1 MRLDLKARQAL
12 VRVNAGR
19 YQKST
24 KKEKGKILDELVQ
37 STGYRRCYASLLLS
51 RQGRPV
57 RVDRTTTL
65 VGDISKRVRK
75 KREPIYGPDVLEAV
89 RKIWANLDFLCGKRL
104 KAVLIE
110 TLTKMERWGEI
121 EVAASTKQ
129 KLERIS
135 AATIDRLLARERKRL
150 ELKSRSGTKPG
161 TLLRSQIQIRTST
174 DWDDCRPGF
183 GEIDLV
189 SHGGGDERGE
199 FAQSLCFTD
208 IASTWSDAVAVRNKA
223 QLHVFNG
230 LQNVRKRLPFKL
242 LGIDSDNGSEFINA
256 HLVTYCMQEDITFTR
271 SRPYRKNDNC
281 FVEEKN
287 YTLVRRAAGYLRY
300 DTPRELE
307 ILNRLYHYWCL
318 RTNYFLPTMKL
329 INKYRI
335 GSKVVKQYDSPQTPY
350 QRLLASRHV
359 TARVKQQLRQVY
371 EELNPAQLTRE
382 IGRLQQ
388 ALLKAHQKK
397 NKRQKLA

>member
-51 RQGRPV
+51 RHGRPV

-121 EVAASTKQ
+121 EVATSTKE

-189 SHGGGDERGE
+189 SHSGGDERGE

-223 QLHVFNG
+223 QAHVFEG

-256 HLVTYCMQEDITFTR
+256 HLVTYCMKEDITFTR

>member
-1 MRLDLKARQAL
+1 MRLDLKARQSL
-12 VRVNAGR
+12 VRVNADR
-19 YQKST
+19 YQRSS
-24 KKEKGKILDELVQ
+24 KKEKGKILDEFVE

-51 RQGRPV
+51 RHGRPV
-57 RVDRTTTL
+57 RVDRKTTL
-65 VGDISKRVRK
+65 VGDINKRVRR

-104 KAVLIE
+104 KAVLIQ

-121 EVAASTKQ
+121 EVAASTKE
-129 KLERIS
+129 KLEQIS

-189 SHGGGDERGE
+189 SHSGGDERGE

-208 IASTWSDAVAVRNKA
+208 IASTWSDAVVVRNKA
-223 QLHVFNG
+223 QVHVFEG
-230 LQNVRKRLPFKL
+230 LQDVRKRLPFKL

-256 HLVTYCMQEDITFTR
+256 HLFTYCKQENITFTR

-300 DTPRELE
+300 DTAQELD

-329 INKYRI
+329 VDKHRI
-335 GSKVVKQYDSPQTPY
+335 GSKVVKKYDSPQTPY
-350 QRLLASRHV
+350 QRLLGSMHV
-359 TARVKQQLRQVY
+359 PDRVKQQLRQVY

-382 IGRLQQ
+382 IARLQQ

>member
-1 MRLDLKARQAL
+1 MRLDLKARQSL
-12 VRVNAGR
+12 VRVNADR
-19 YQKST
+19 YQKSA
-24 KKEKGKILDELVQ
+24 KKEKGKILDELVE

-51 RQGRPV
+51 RHGRPV
-57 RVDRTTTL
+57 RVDRKTTL
-65 VGDISKRVRK
+65 IGDIGKRVRK
-75 KREPIYGPDVLEAV
+75 KRDPIYGADVLEAV
-89 RKIWANLDFLCGKRL
+89 KRIWANLDFLCGKRL
-104 KAVLIE
+104 KAVLTE
-110 TLTKMERWGEI
+110 TLARMEKWGEI
-121 EVAASTKQ
+121 KVSSSTKQ

-135 AATIDRLLARERKRL
+135 AATIDRLLAAERRRL

-161 TLLRSQIQIRTST
+161 TLLRSQIQIRTAS
-174 DWDDCRPGF
+174 DWDENKPGF

-189 SHGGGDERGE
+189 SHGGGDERGD

-208 IASTWSDAVAVRNKA
+208 IASTWSDAVAVPNKA

-230 LQNVRKRLPFKL
+230 LQKVRKRLPFKL

-256 HLVTYCMQEDITFTR
+256 HLVNYCREQQIVFTR

-287 YTLVRRAAGYLRY
+287 YTLVRRAVGYLRY
-300 DTPRELE
+300 DTAEEME

-329 INKYRI
+329 IEKTRI
-335 GSKVVKQYDSPQTPY
+335 GSKVVKKYDSPKTPY
-350 QRLLASRHV
+350 QRLLASKYV
-359 TARVKQQLRQVY
+359 PARDKQQLRQEYHV
-371 EELNPAQLTRE
+371 LNPAQLTRE
-382 IGRLQQ
+382 IGRLQE
-388 ALLKAHQKK
+388 ALLKVHKKK

>member
-1 MRLDLKARQAL
+1 MRLDLKARQSL
-12 VRVNAGR
+12 VRVNAER
-19 YQKST
+19 YQRSS
-24 KKEKGKILDELVQ
+24 KKEKGKILDEFVQ

-51 RQGRPV
+51 RHGRRV
-57 RVDRTTTL
+57 RVNRKTIL
-65 VGDISKRVRK
+65 VGDISKRLRK
-75 KREPIYGPDVLEAV
+75 KREPIYGTDVLEAV

-104 KAVLIE
+104 KAVLVE
-110 TLTKMERWGEI
+110 TLARMERWGEI
-121 EVAASTKQ
+121 QVAASTRQ

-135 AATIDRLLARERKRL
+135 AATIDRLLSSERRRM
-150 ELKSRSGTKPG
+150 ELKRRSGTKPG
-161 TLLRSQIQIRTST
+161 TLLRNQIQIRTST
-174 DWDDCRPGF
+174 DWDDLRPGF

-199 FAQSLCFTD
+199 FAQTLCFTD
-208 IASTWSDAVAVRNKA
+208 IASTWSDAEAVRNKA
-223 QLHVFNG
+223 QEHVFKG

-256 HLVTYCMQEDITFTR
+256 HLVTYCTQEDIAFTR

-287 YTLVRRAAGYLRY
+287 YTLVRRAVGYMRY
-300 DTPRELE
+300 DTVEELE
-307 ILNRLYHYWCL
+307 ILNRLYHYWCQ

-329 INKYRI
+329 INKCRI

-350 QRLLASRHV
+350 QRLLASADV
-359 TARVKQQLRQVY
+359 PARVKQQLREAY

-382 IGRLQQ
+382 IARLQQ

-397 NKRQKLA
+397 TKKQKLA

>member
-1 MRLDLKARQAL
+1 MRLDLKARQSL
-12 VRVNAGR
+12 VRVNADR
-19 YQKST
+19 YQKSA
-24 KKEKGKILDELVQ
+24 KKEKGKILDELVE

-51 RQGRPV
+51 RHGRPV
-57 RVDRTTTL
+57 RVDRKTTL
-65 VGDISKRVRK
+65 IGDIGKRVRK
-75 KREPIYGPDVLEAV
+75 KRDPIYGADVLEAV
-89 RKIWANLDFLCGKRL
+89 KRIWANLDFLCGKRL
-104 KAVLIE
+104 KAVLTE
-110 TLTKMERWGEI
+110 TLARMEKWGEI
-121 EVAASTKQ
+121 KVSSSTKQ

-135 AATIDRLLARERKRL
+135 AATIDRLLAAERRRL

-161 TLLRSQIQIRTST
+161 TLLRSQIQIRTAS
-174 DWDDCRPGF
+174 DWDENKPGF

-189 SHGGGDERGE
+189 SHGGGDERGD

-208 IASTWSDAVAVRNKA
+208 IASTWSDAVAVPNKA

-230 LQNVRKRLPFKL
+230 LQKVRKRLPFKL

-256 HLVTYCMQEDITFTR
+256 HLVNYCREQQIVFTR

-287 YTLVRRAAGYLRY
+287 YTLVRRAVGYLRY
-300 DTPRELE
+300 DTAEEME

-329 INKYRI
+329 IQKTRV
-335 GSKVVKQYDSPQTPY
+335 GSKVVKKYDSPRTPY
-350 QRLLASRHV
+350 QRLLASKHV
-359 TARVKQQLRQVY
+359 PVRDKQQLRQEY
-371 EELNPAQLTRE
+371 NELNPAQLTRE
-382 IGRLQQ
+382 IGRLQE
-388 ALLKAHQKK
+388 ALLKVHKKK

>member
-1 MRLDLKARQAL
+1 MRLDLKGRQSL
-12 VRVNAGR
+12 VRVNADR
-19 YQKST
+19 YQKSS
-24 KKEKGKILDELVQ
+24 KREKGKILDEFVE

-51 RQGRPV
+51 RHGRRV
-57 RVDRTTTL
+57 RVDRNTTL
-65 VGDISKRVRK
+65 IGDISKRVRK

-89 RKIWANLDFLCGKRL
+89 KKIWANLDFLCGKRL
-104 KAVLIE
+104 KAVLTE
-110 TLTKMERWGEI
+110 TLARMEKWSEI
-121 EVAASTKQ
+121 KVSRLTRQ

-135 AATIDRLLARERKRL
+135 AATIDRLLASERKRL

-161 TLLRSQIQIRTST
+161 TLLRSQIQIRTSS
-174 DWDDCRPGF
+174 DWDENRPGF

-189 SHGGGDERGE
+189 SHGGGDERGD

-223 QLHVFNG
+223 QIHVFNG

-256 HLVTYCMQEDITFTR
+256 HLVNYCREQQITFTR

-287 YTLVRRAAGYLRY
+287 YTLVRRAVGYLRY
-300 DTPRELE
+300 DTGEEVE

-329 INKYRI
+329 IQKTRV
-335 GSKVVKQYDSPQTPY
+335 GSKVVKKYDSPKTPY
-350 QRLLASRHV
+350 QRLLASKYV
-359 TARVKQQLRQVY
+359 TAPVKRQLRQEY
-371 EELNPAQLTRE
+371 QALNPAQLTRE
-382 IGRLQQ
+382 IGRLQE
-388 ALLKAHQKK
+388 ALLKAHRRK